1 MMATEPKPRVLYVVY
16 WGAAE
21 PLGRS
26 LVLPA
31 VKELA
36 SLGADLTLVTFEKPV
51 DFKQRDVM
59 AGIKGSLDE
68 CDVRWVPLR
77 YHKRPKLPATAFD
90 FAHGVARSIASALGA
105 RPDIIHAR
113 TFIGGL
119 MGMALRPVIGAKL
132 IYHNEGFYPDEQVDA
147 GVWRAGSRPHRAAK
161 SLENRMY
168 SRADAIIALS
178 NRAKEVIEKL
188 EDVRRKATPV
198 IKVPSCVDLDDFQ
211 TSMSSPPD
219 GPDMLRFV
227 YAGNIGGRYRFEEIA
242 RFVSAASRRMG
253 RVHLRVLTAAE
264 PKVASSILRASG
276 LPEGSWSIDKVSR
289 EAIPAE
295 LARADVG
302 FNFLEQGIS
311 EHGGSPTKIGEY
323 WAAGLPVI
331 STPNVSDT
339 DEIIRR
345 ERVGVIV
352 GNHSDDGHSRAIEE
366 LRALLL
372 DPDLGHRCRKAAENH
387 YALKP
392 ACERQFALYQQ
403 LASSRRKS
411 TARARVSESGESR
424 VNIS

>member
-1 MMATEPKPRVLYVVY
+1 MATESKPRVLYIVY

-36 SLGADLTLVTFEKPV
+36 SLGADLTLVTFEKPA
-51 DFKQRDVM
+51 DLSQRDLMVD
-59 AGIKGSLDE
+59 IKGSLNE
-68 CDVRWVPLR
+68 CNIRWVPLR

-90 FAHGVARSIASALGA
+90 FAHGVARSIALGA

-119 MGMALRPVIGAKL
+119 MGMALRPVLGARL

-147 GVWRAGSRPHRAAK
+147 GVWRAGSRPHRVAK

-178 NRAKEVIEKL
+178 NRAKEMIEKL
-188 EDVRRKATPV
+188 PAVRLKATPV

-211 TSMSSPPD
+211 TTVSSKP
-219 GPDMLRFV
+219 GGREMLRFV
-227 YAGNIGGRYRFEEIA
+227 YAGNIGGRYRFEEVA

-264 PKVASSILRASG
+264 PQVANSILRASG
-276 LPEGSWSIDKVSR
+276 LAESSWSIDKVSR

-302 FNFLEQGIS
+302 FNFIEQGIS

-339 DEIIRR
+339 DEIIKR

-352 GNHSDDGHSRAIEE
+352 DKNSDDGYGRAIEE
-366 LRALLL
+366 LRELLL
-372 DPDLGHRCRKAAENH
+372 DPDLGRRCRKAAENH

-403 LASSRRKS
+403 LASGKQLS
-411 TARARVSESGESR
+411 TARARVSESSESR

>member
-1 MMATEPKPRVLYVVY
+1 MMAIESKPRVLYIVY

-31 VKELA
+31 VKKLA
-36 SLGADLTLVTFEKPV
+36 SLGTDLTLVTFEKPA
-51 DFKQRDVM
+51 DFQQRDVM
-59 AGIKGSLDE
+59 ADIKRLLGE
-68 CDVRWVPLR
+68 CNIRWVPLR

-90 FAHGVARSIASALGA
+90 FAHGVARSIAAAFVA

-119 MGMALRPVIGAKL
+119 MGMALRPVLGARL
-132 IYHNEGFYPDEQVDA
+132 IYHNEGFYPDEQVNA
-147 GVWRAGSRPHRAAK
+147 GVWRAGSRPHRVAK

-178 NRAKEVIEKL
+178 NRAKDVIEKL
-188 EDVRRKATPV
+188 ADVRRKATPV

-211 TSMSSPPD
+211 TSLSSSTARPD
-219 GPDMLRFV
+219 VLRFV
-227 YAGNIGGRYRFEEIA
+227 YAGNIGGRYRFEEVA
-242 RFVSAASRRMG
+242 RFVSAASREMG

-264 PKVASSILRASG
+264 PQLASSILRASG
-276 LPEGSWSIDKVSR
+276 LPEDSWSIDKVSR

-295 LARADVG
+295 LAQADVG

-339 DEIIRR
+339 DEIIKR
-345 ERVGVIV
+345 ERVGVIIDK
-352 GNHSDDGHSRAIEE
+352 HSDDGYSRAIEE
-366 LRALLL
+366 LRTLLL
-372 DPDLGHRCRKAAENH
+372 DPDLRQRCRKAAEVH
-387 YALKP
+387 YALGP

-403 LASSRRKS
+403 LACLSPVKAELIFRER
-411 TARARVSESGESR
+411 
-424 VNIS
+424 

>member
-1 MMATEPKPRVLYVVY
+1 MMATESKPRVLYIVY

-31 VKELA
+31 VKKLA
-36 SLGADLTLVTFEKPV
+36 SLGTDLTLVTFEKPV
-51 DFKQRDVM
+51 DFEQRDVM
-59 AGIKGSLDE
+59 ADINRALGESNI
-68 CDVRWVPLR
+68 RWVPLR

-90 FAHGVARSIASALGA
+90 FAHGVARGIAATLVA

-119 MGMALRPVIGAKL
+119 MGMALRPVLGARL

-147 GVWRAGSRPHRAAK
+147 GVWRAGSRPHRVAK

-178 NRAKEVIEKL
+178 NRAKDVIEKL
-188 EDVRRKATPV
+188 ADVRRKATPV

-211 TSMSSPPD
+211 TSLSSSTD
-219 GPDMLRFV
+219 RRNLLRFV
-227 YAGNIGGRYRFEEIA
+227 YAGNIGGRYRFEEVA
-242 RFVSAASRRMG
+242 RFVSAASREMG

-264 PKVASSILRASG
+264 PQLASSILRASG
-276 LPEGSWSIDKVSR
+276 LPEDSWSIDKVSR
-289 EAIPAE
+289 DLIPAE
-295 LARADVG
+295 LSQADVG
-302 FNFLEQGIS
+302 FNFLERGIS

-352 GNHSDDGHSRAIEE
+352 GEHSDDGYSRAMEE
-366 LRALLL
+366 LRTLLL
-372 DPDLGHRCRKAAENH
+372 DPDLRHRCRKAAEAH
-387 YALKP
+387 YALGP

-403 LASSRRKS
+403 LACLSPVKAELIFRER
-411 TARARVSESGESR
+411 
-424 VNIS
+424 

>member
-1 MMATEPKPRVLYVVY
+1 MMATESKPRVLYIVY

-31 VKELA
+31 VKRLA
-36 SLGADLTLVTFEKPV
+36 SLGADLTLVTFEKPA
-51 DFKQRDVM
+51 DIEKRDVM
-59 AGIKGSLDE
+59 ADIKGSLDE
-68 CDVRWVPLR
+68 SNIRWIPLR

-90 FAHGVARSIASALGA
+90 FAHGVARSVAASLVA

-119 MGMALRPVIGAKL
+119 IGLALRPVLGAKL

-147 GVWRAGSRPHRAAK
+147 GVWGAGSRPHRVAK
-161 SLENRMY
+161 SLESRMY

-178 NRAKEVIEKL
+178 NRAKDVIEKL
-188 EDVRRKATPV
+188 PAVRRKATTV

-211 TSMSSPPD
+211 TSLSSLPVQS
-219 GPDMLRFV
+219 DMLRFV
-227 YAGNIGGRYRFEEIA
+227 YAGNIGGRYRFEEVA
-242 RFVSAASRRMG
+242 RFVSAASLKMG
-253 RVHLRVLTAAE
+253 RVHLRVLTAAD
-264 PKVASSILRASG
+264 PQVVSSILRASG
-276 LPEGSWSIDKVSR
+276 LPESSWSIEKVSR

-295 LARADVG
+295 LSRADVG

-352 GNHSDDGHSRAIEE
+352 REHSDEGYSRAIEE
-366 LRALLL
+366 LRELLI
-372 DPDLGHRCRKAAENH
+372 DPDLPHRCRKAAENH
-387 YALKP
+387 YALAP
-392 ACERQFALYQQ
+392 ACERQFALYEQ
-403 LASSRRKS
+403 LALVCPSPVRAELISRER
-411 TARARVSESGESR
+411 
-424 VNIS
+424 